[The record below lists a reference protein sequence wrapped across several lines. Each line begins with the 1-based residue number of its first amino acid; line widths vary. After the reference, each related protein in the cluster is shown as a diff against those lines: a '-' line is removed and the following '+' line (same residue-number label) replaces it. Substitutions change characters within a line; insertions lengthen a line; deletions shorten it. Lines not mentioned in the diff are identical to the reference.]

1 MKHLI
6 TDDEQETINLC
17 KKSKDTTRTRMWKD
31 CFGLVAMDKVTVC
44 NVNLPRLPVKD
55 LDKKKV
61 VSLAKK
67 YHLIPD
73 KD

>member
-1 MKHLI
+1 
-6 TDDEQETINLC
+6 
-17 KKSKDTTRTRMWKD
+17 MWKD
-31 CFGLVAMDKVTVC
+31 LFRTVAMDKVTVC
-44 NVNLPRLPVKD
+44 GVNLPCVPAKD

-73 KD
+73 ED